1 MIEVKRY
8 NNKERVYK
16 SGKVVPA
23 SYNCYYYFSYNGRK
37 LELAW
42 YDSKDDILLLNS
54 SYIHKDFSMKEYD
67 RALLGKFKEAYEYLF
82 SMLGVDKN
90 TKMSEYFNV

>member
-8 NNKERVYK
+8 DNKERVYK

-23 SYNCYYYFSYNGRK
+23 SYSCYYYFSHNGKK

-42 YDSKDDILLLNS
+42 YDSKYDTLLLNS
-54 SYIHKDFSMKEYD
+54 LYIHKDFSMKEYD
-67 RALLGKFKEAYEYLF
+67 RALVGRFKEAYEYLF
-82 SMLGVDKN
+82 QMLGVDKA
-90 TKMSEYFNV
+90 TRMSEYLNM